1 MRRFALV
8 SGALVI
14 AVMCQTHA
22 LTQPNNA
29 RDLAQ
34 DAAERLTELQREA
47 DRLAKQT
54 TNILSELRLL
64 DVQRQIKTQELA
76 KADTE
81 LKQIVDALDIASARV
96 AALEAERQAEAPWIQ
111 EQMVAVYRRG
121 RAGYLQLLLTAD
133 DLKSVGRMTRGL
145 AAIVRLDRMRLE
157 THRRTIRD
165 ERAALSDLQTRR
177 AEADQARAATV
188 RARQAFERAVAANNR
203 RLDEL
208 DIRRDLAARY
218 IGDLQ
223 SAQTEL
229 QRSVSALPSGAAVML
244 PIEPFKGTLDWP
256 AEGAILSRFGRNL
269 ADRFGSTIL
278 RNGIE
283 IKVTED
289 APVRAVH
296 AGTVAYA
303 APFTGFGT
311 LVIVDHGRGAFTL
324 YGHLSQALV
333 TNGAK
338 VGRNDIVGRAG
349 RTPTGTPAAYFELRV
364 DGRPVDPVQW
374 LRSPR

>member
-1 MRRFALV
+1 VHMRRFAP
-8 SGALVI
+8 GALVI
-14 AVMCQTHA
+14 AVMCQTDA

-29 RDLAQ
+29 RDMAQ
-34 DAAERLTELQREA
+34 DAAQRLTELQREA
-47 DRLAKQT
+47 DRLARQT
-54 TNILSELRLL
+54 NTTLTDLRLL
-64 DVQRQIKTQELA
+64 QLQREIKTQELG
-76 KADTE
+76 KANAE
-81 LKQIVDALDIASARV
+81 LQQVIGALDKLSARV
-96 AALEAERQAEAPWIQ
+96 AALEAERQAEAPRIQ
-111 EQMVAVYRRG
+111 EQMVALYKRG
-121 RAGYLQLLLTAD
+121 RVGYLQLLLAGD
-133 DLKSVGRMTRGL
+133 DLKSTGRLSRGL
-145 AAIVRLDRMRLE
+145 AAIVRLDRMHVE
-157 THRRTIRD
+157 SHRRTIRD
-165 ERAALSDLQTRR
+165 QRVALSELQAQR
-177 AEADQARAATV
+177 AHADQARAAATN
-188 RARQAFERAVAANNR
+188 ARQALERTVAANNR

-223 SAQTEL
+223 NAQTEL
-229 QRSVSALPSGAAVML
+229 QRSVSALPTSAPVTL
-244 PIEPFKGTLDWP
+244 PIEPFKGTLEWP
-256 AEGAILSRFGRNL
+256 AEGAVLSTFGRTR

-283 IKVTED
+283 IAAIEG

-311 LVIVDHGRGAFTL
+311 LVILDHGHGAFTL

-338 VGRNDIVGRAG
+338 VGRNDVVGRAG
-349 RTPTGTPAAYFELRV
+349 RTPTGTVAAYFELRV